1 MQQQEPS
8 VTWTLVGHAGFVP
21 SGHPL
26 GDAAPKAVRGCSV
39 TQAAKPSSKRQNA
52 AGNQSC
58 DQALTHYAVMVQQQT
73 SPLTSYWR
81 SMKNSACAQR
91 SEQDSSPAACK
102 KPLHIQFVG
111 GSEQLGSSTSAGAQK
126 PRQKQEPA
134 LFLTAACCYQ
144 STQGQEQS
152 SLVSFS
158 CQVDG
163 YDSFNHPKE

>member
-1 MQQQEPS
+1 MSCAEAHTPTGFQQDPRSACSQFACNADSMQQQEPS
-8 VTWTLVGHAGFVP
+8 VTWTLEQHAGLVP

-26 GDAAPKAVRGCSV
+26 GDAAPKAVRRCSA
-39 TQAAKPSSKRQNA
+39 THAAKPSSKRQSA

-58 DQALTHYAVMVQQQT
+58 EQALTHYAVTVQQQT

-102 KPLHIQFVG
+102 KPSHIQFVG

-126 PRQKQEPA
+126 LQQK
-134 LFLTAACCYQ
+134 Y
-144 STQGQEQS
+144 
-152 SLVSFS
+152 
-158 CQVDG
+158 
-163 YDSFNHPKE
+163 